1 MSEHTYKPGDLVER
15 ISTKSVLPFVRYSG
29 KQVHV
34 LASENQN
41 SRTMASWP
49 ASDCRPSVDHAAE
62 QAAKDARIAELEAQV
77 SAEKDAYHKLANE
90 AQEKYTRLFVV
101 ERENANLRNL
111 CGMDLPWP
119 LHDTVAKLVEA
130 TKAFLHKHDN
140 DAQGWEEWHCA
151 AQYGEEYAKQLRAAA
166 EGGE

>member
-1 MSEHTYKPGDLVER
+1 MVKRYDAELLFRAGGYWCDMVECIDGDYIAYADYKALLDR
-15 ISTKSVLPFVRYSG
+15 
-29 KQVHV
+29 
-34 LASENQN
+34 
-41 SRTMASWP
+41 
-49 ASDCRPSVDHAAE
+49 AE
-62 QAAKDARIAELEAQV
+62 IAEERVESITASLCVAANNRETVEA
-77 SAEKDAYHKLANE
+77 
-90 AQEKYTRLFVV
+90 
-101 ERENANLRNL
+101 ENANLRNL